1 MIYTHVLNRGGLG
14 VHSPL
19 DRLRKPMGAQTGGLR
34 LSDGPAQIPQGGL
47 SKGAEVIAE

>member
-19 DRLRKPMGAQTGGLR
+19 DRLRKPLSVETGCVRPVGLR
-34 LSDGPAQIPQGGL
+34 SDRNGGN
-47 SKGAEVIAE
+47 GAEVVKAQ